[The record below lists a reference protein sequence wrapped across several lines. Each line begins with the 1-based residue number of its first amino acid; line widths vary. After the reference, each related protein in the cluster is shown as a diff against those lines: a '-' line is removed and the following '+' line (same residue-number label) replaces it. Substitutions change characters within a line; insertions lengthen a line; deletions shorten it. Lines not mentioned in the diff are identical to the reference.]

1 MIVPLFLLSLATN
14 ILIGYYVSHRN
25 GSGTGGPI
33 YDVGFH
39 LLPNWE
45 KFEHLPDYLLAIPV
59 LFLLY
64 HWPKWNAAKRTSYL
78 TFLTLMYFARALCN
92 AVTVMPYTKRE
103 PCKMKPRFAF
113 CNDYTFSGH
122 TTLNL
127 VTSNFVGAP
136 LWPIWPV
143 ISSVVSVLTRDHYT
157 IDIMIAWILFFAF
170 KCRIPGI

>member
-1 MIVPLFLLSLATN
+1 MIVPLFLLSLVTN
-14 ILIGYYVSHRN
+14 ILVGYYVSHRN

-103 PCKMKPRFAF
+103 SCKMKPRFAF

-136 LWPIWPV
+136 LWPVWPM

-170 KCRIPGI
+170 KCRINGI